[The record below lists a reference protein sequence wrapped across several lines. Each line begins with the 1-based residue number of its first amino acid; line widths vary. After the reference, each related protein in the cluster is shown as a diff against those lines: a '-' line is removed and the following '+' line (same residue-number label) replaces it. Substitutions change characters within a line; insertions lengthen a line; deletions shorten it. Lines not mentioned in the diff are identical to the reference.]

1 MQVIHGK
8 VVHGKALGRTVGM
21 PTANIAADEKKLP
34 ASGVYAT
41 KLIYDGKKLDSVT
54 NIGRRP
60 SVDEEKHITVE
71 TYIFDFAREIYDAE
85 VALEIHKFIR
95 PVMKFENL
103 AEVQEQVQKDMLE
116 VKKYFAQM

>member
-1 MQVIHGK
+1 MQVIYGK

-21 PTANIAADEKKLP
+21 PTANIATDEKKLP

-41 KLIYDGKKLDSVT
+41 KLIYDGQKLDSVT

-71 TYIFDFAREIYDAE
+71 TYIFDFEKEIYDEE
-85 VALEIHKFIR
+85 VALEIHKFVR

-103 AEVQEQVQKDMLE
+103 AEVQKQVKKDMLE
-116 VKKYFAQM
+116 VKEYFAQM